1 MCVYF
6 EINFVPDKFS
16 TRALPVPNA
25 GSVMQESGAP
35 PMSDS
40 QAEARRARR
49 RRSLD
54 QLEIPEGQVT
64 ITDELLGKGGFGA
77 VYLCDFNGRNAAA
90 KVRKIWHCS

>member
-1 MCVYF
+1 M
-6 EINFVPDKFS
+6 
-16 TRALPVPNA
+16 PNA
-25 GSVMQESGAP
+25 VSMMQESGAP
-35 PMSDS
+35 HMSDS

-54 QLEIPEGQVT
+54 QLEIPEGHVT

-90 KVRKIWHCS
+90 KVRKV